1 MKRYHYIVFL
11 LGALILGSWLLV
23 PTTYADD
30 FVDDIYYTP
39 AQVLEADTAKK
50 ELKPVYSKK
59 VREIVFVTDTASSQN
74 DTIVRAIIR
83 D

>member
-1 MKRYHYIVFL
+1 MFFVVAMAI
-11 LGALILGSWLLV
+11 GSWLLV
-23 PTTYADD
+23 PSTYADD

-59 VREIVFVTDTASSQN
+59 VREIVFITDTASSQN